1 MSINWG
7 SRWTAFERRSRRS
20 LKVAGLVMAGL
31 LGLYLGAIRHIELS
45 RLRYMESGTGLAT
58 ADRAESIAY

>member
-7 SRWTAFERRSRRS
+7 SRWSSLERKSGRS

-31 LGLYLGAIRHIELS
+31 LGLYLGAVRHIELS
-45 RLRYMESGTGLAT
+45 RLRY
-58 ADRAESIAY
+58 I